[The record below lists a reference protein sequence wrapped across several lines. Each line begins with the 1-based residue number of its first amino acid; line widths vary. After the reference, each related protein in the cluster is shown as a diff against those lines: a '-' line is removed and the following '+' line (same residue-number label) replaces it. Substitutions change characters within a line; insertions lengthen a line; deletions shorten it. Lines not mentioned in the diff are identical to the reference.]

1 MAKKEKLISE
11 IVNLMDE
18 FYDPTEINVV
28 CFDLHTK
35 KAGVRVCDTEIDTT
49 CEDVFTKKQ
58 YLVVEIHN
66 VKNQAEIE
74 KEFVE
79 LSEPEII
86 CDGEGGKKLLFY
98 PGHSIELF

>member
-1 MAKKEKLISE
+1 MTTKEKLTLE

-18 FYDPTEINVV
+18 FYDPTEINVE
-28 CFDLHTK
+28 CFDLRTK
-35 KAGVRVCDTEIDTT
+35 KAGTSVCDTEVDTA
-49 CEDVFTKKQ
+49 CEDILSKRQ

-79 LSEPEII
+79 LSKPEIA
-86 CDGEGGKKLLFY
+86 CDGEGGKRLLFY
-98 PGHSIELF
+98 PGCSIEF

>member
-18 FYDPTEINVV
+18 FYDPIEINVV

-49 CEDVFTKKQ
+49 CEDVLAKSN
-58 YLVVEIHN
+58 I
-66 VKNQAEIE
+66 
-74 KEFVE
+74 
-79 LSEPEII
+79 
-86 CDGEGGKKLLFY
+86 LL
-98 PGHSIELF
+98 